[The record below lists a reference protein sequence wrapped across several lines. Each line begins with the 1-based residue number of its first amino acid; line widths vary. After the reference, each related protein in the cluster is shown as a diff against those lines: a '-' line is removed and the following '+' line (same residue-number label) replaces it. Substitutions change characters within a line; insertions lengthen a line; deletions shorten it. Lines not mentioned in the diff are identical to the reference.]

1 MQKKKCKQGE
11 KKGNYQHFNKVDT
24 LNNDNENG
32 NRVTV
37 WISHLNE

>member
-37 WISHLNE
+37 